1 MPRGQY
7 ERKPKVIAQVEAV
20 EAAETIEPETKTDQ
34 STERVE
40 KMNMHARRI
49 WDGQSPDLSL
59 KDRITRIING
69 LAEQGFSTEGLSLP
83 IKGFEKYL

>member
-7 ERKPKVIAQVEAV
+7 ERKPKVIDFVEAIEV
-20 EAAETIEPETKTDQ
+20 AETIEPETTTDL
-34 STERVE
+34 STELTE

-59 KDRITRIING
+59 KDRVSRIIVG

-83 IKGFEKYL
+83 VEGFEKYL